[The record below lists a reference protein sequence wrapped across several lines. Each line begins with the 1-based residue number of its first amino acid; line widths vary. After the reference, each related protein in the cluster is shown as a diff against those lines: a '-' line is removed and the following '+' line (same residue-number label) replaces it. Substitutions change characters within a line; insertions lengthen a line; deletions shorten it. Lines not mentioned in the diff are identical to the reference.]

1 MPPGPIILVD
11 KPCECGDMMQWKRP
25 GLFNRRWR
33 PCAEKRIISMT
44 DDLKRRIM
52 DADERAS
59 RWLADGNEALETG
72 DTSKAEKC
80 YEKSQF
86 WRDRFN
92 KLSGNS

>member
-1 MPPGPIILVD
+1 
-11 KPCECGDMMQWKRP
+11 
-25 GLFNRRWR
+25 
-33 PCAEKRIISMT
+33 MT

-59 RWLADGNEALETG
+59 RWLADGNEALEIG
-72 DTSKAEKC
+72 DTAKAEKC

>member
-1 MPPGPIILVD
+1 
-11 KPCECGDMMQWKRP
+11 
-25 GLFNRRWR
+25 
-33 PCAEKRIISMT
+33 MT

-59 RWLADGNEALETG
+59 RWMADGNEASEAG
-72 DTSKAEKC
+72 NTSKAEKC